1 VRMARDWLRVGFVPL
16 LLLACLLVGCRPT
29 PSGRDRHEA
38 DGAWLADQIP
48 ALAPVPLGAGEP
60 LRAVATTS
68 IVGDVL
74 ADVGGDRIELT
85 VLLPAGTDPHSYQP
99 TPQDAAAVAEAHV
112 VFANGAGLEAFLD
125 PLLETAGQEVPVVPL
140 SAGVALRRPGDG
152 QGLASGDDD
161 EHEATDPDPHVWLDP
176 NNVLVW
182 VANVESALAALDPSH
197 ADEYEAEA
205 RQSRRR
211 LEELDAWIREQVA
224 QVAEADRVLVADHA
238 SLGYFADRY
247 GFEIVGTVFPGFSTL
262 AEPSA
267 QEMAALEAIIRA
279 RGVRAVFV
287 ATTVNP
293 SLAERVMEDTG
304 ARLVFLYVGSL
315 SGPDGPASTYVA
327 MMEFDVTAIVS
338 ALR

>member
-1 VRMARDWLRVGFVPL
+1 MC
-16 LLLACLLVGCRPT
+16 LLASCRSTDIGP
-29 PSGRDRHEA
+29 DRHEA
-38 DGAWLADQIP
+38 ATPWPADQIP
-48 ALAPVPLGAGEP
+48 ALAPVPLGEGES
-60 LRAVATTS
+60 LRVVATTS

-74 ADVGGDRIELT
+74 ADVGGDLIELT

-112 VFANGAGLEAFLD
+112 VFANGAGLETFLD
-125 PLLETAGQEVPVVPL
+125 PLLETVGQEVPLVPL
-140 SAGVALRRPGDG
+140 SAGVTLR
-152 QGLASGDDD
+152 GLADGEERDSSADH
-161 EHEATDPDPHVWLDP
+161 EHEAADEDPHVWLDP
-176 NNVLVW
+176 NNVVVW
-182 VANVESALAALDPSH
+182 VENVESALAALDPGH
-197 ADEYEAEA
+197 AREYEAEA
-205 RQSRRR
+205 RQARRR
-211 LEELDAWIREQVA
+211 LEELDAWIWEQVA
-224 QVAEADRVLVADHA
+224 QVAEGDRLLVTDHA

-267 QEMAALEAIIRA
+267 QELAALESLIQAH
-279 RGVRAVFV
+279 GVRAIFV

-293 SLAERVMEDTG
+293 ILAQRVMEDTG

-315 SGPDGPASTYVA
+315 SGPDGPASTYVD